1 MPKTCTITLQPNT
14 MDVLPS
20 PSLVL
25 EPLPRENV
33 AQIQGIFN
41 QKPLSASQEE
51 WAYPYPTM
59 TILVITMKNGPQ
71 FSVELQD
78 VTNQAA
84 WSTGLKSGLNQ
95 AIADI
100 KAWI

>member
-20 PSLVL
+20 PGLVL
-25 EPLPRENV
+25 DPLPRENV
-33 AQIQGIFN
+33 AAINGVFN
-41 QKPLSASQEE
+41 QKPLSATQEE
-51 WAYPYPTM
+51 WAYPFPTM
-59 TILVITMKNGPQ
+59 TILVIKMKDGRD

-78 VTNQAA
+78 VTNQAT

>member
-1 MPKTCTITLQPNT
+1 